1 MGGNFPLLWWC
12 RYSWRELTQV
22 GVTEIEDLAQSWK
35 LKKGVS
41 SINPQ
46 RGFLDLWLSMSI

>member
-46 RGFLDLWLSMSI
+46 WGFLDLWLSMSI